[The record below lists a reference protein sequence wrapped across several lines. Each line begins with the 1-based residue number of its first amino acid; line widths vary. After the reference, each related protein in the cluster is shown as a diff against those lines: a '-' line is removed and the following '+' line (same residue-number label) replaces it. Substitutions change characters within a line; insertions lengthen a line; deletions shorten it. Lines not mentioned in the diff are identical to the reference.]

1 MVVSV
6 AELFEAVTF
15 FGEIVIGQIGFQV
28 IAISLGRR
36 GLGDWNTQDSIRFT
50 AMLSTSIIAILIC
63 YAPFYLATIFE
74 IKLLELKKILII
86 LSTIFIT
93 LFSIYCISIYKKVTK
108 FADFVSSGAVHIVFS
123 LAILINIIYF
133 LGVLGTFDP
142 GIWLYYFSIH
152 YFQFWSL
159 YCFVRLM
166 IYR

>member
-1 MVVSV
+1 MVSL

-36 GLGDWNTQDSIRFT
+36 GLGDWNPQDSIRFT
-50 AMLSTSIIAILIC
+50 AMLSTSIIATLIC
-63 YAPFYLATIFE
+63 YAPFYLVTISE
-74 IKLLELKKILII
+74 IELLELKKILII
-86 LSTIFIT
+86 FSTIFIT
-93 LFSIYCISIYKKVTK
+93 LFTIYCISIYKKVTK
-108 FADFVSSGAVHIVFS
+108 FSDFVSSGAVHIVFS
-123 LAILINIIYF
+123 LAIIINIIYF
-133 LGVLGTFDP
+133 LSVLGSFESD
-142 GIWLYYFSIH
+142 IWLYYFSIH

>member
-1 MVVSV
+1 MMVSL

-36 GLGDWNTQDSIRFT
+36 GLGDWNPQDSIRFT
-50 AMLSTSIIAILIC
+50 AMLSTSIIATLIC
-63 YAPFYLATIFE
+63 YAPFYLVTISE
-74 IKLLELKKILII
+74 IELLELKKILII

-93 LFSIYCISIYKKVTK
+93 LFTVYCISIYKKVTK
-108 FADFVSSGAVHIVFS
+108 FSDFVSSGAVHIVFS
-123 LAILINIIYF
+123 LAIVINIIYF
-133 LGVLGTFDP
+133 LSVLGSFESD
-142 GIWLYYFSIH
+142 IWLYYFSIH

>member
-1 MVVSV
+1 MVSL

-36 GLGDWNTQDSIRFT
+36 WLGDWNPQDSIRFT
-50 AMLSTSIIAILIC
+50 AMLSTSIIATLIC
-63 YAPFYLATIFE
+63 YAPFYLVTISE
-74 IKLLELKKILII
+74 IELLELKKILII

-93 LFSIYCISIYKKVTK
+93 LFSIYFISIYKKVTK
-108 FADFVSSGAVHIVFS
+108 FSDFVSSGAVHIVFS
-123 LAILINIIYF
+123 LAIIINIIYF
-133 LGVLGTFDP
+133 LSVLGSFESD
-142 GIWLYYFSIH
+142 IWLYYFSIH

>member
-1 MVVSV
+1 MMVSF

-36 GLGDWNTQDSIRFT
+36 GLGDWNPQDSIRFT
-50 AMLSTSIIAILIC
+50 AMLSTSIIATLMC
-63 YAPFYLATIFE
+63 YAPFYVVNIFE
-74 IKLLELKKILII
+74 IEFLELKKILII
-86 LSTIFIT
+86 LSTTFIS
-93 LFSIYCISIYKKVTK
+93 LFSIYCISIYNKVIK
-108 FADFVSSGAVHIVFS
+108 FSDFVSSGAVHIVFS
-123 LAILINIIYF
+123 LAIVINIIFF
-133 LGVLGTFDP
+133 LSVLKIFET

>member
-1 MVVSV
+1 MMVSF

-36 GLGDWNTQDSIRFT
+36 GLGNWNPQDSVRFVV
-50 AMLSTSIIAILIC
+50 MLSTSIIATLIC
-63 YAPFYLATIFE
+63 YAPFYVVTIFK
-74 IKLLELKKILII
+74 IQLLELKKMLII

-93 LFSIYCISIYKKVTK
+93 LFSIYCISIYKKVIK
-108 FADFVSSGAVHIVFS
+108 FSDFVSSGAVHIVYSIAFV
-123 LAILINIIYF
+123 INIIFF
-133 LGVLGTFDP
+133 LGVLRKFES
-142 GIWLYYFSIH
+142 GIWLYYLSIH
-152 YFQFWSL
+152 YFQFWAL

>member
-1 MVVSV
+1 MMVSL

-36 GLGDWNTQDSIRFT
+36 GLGDWNPQDSIRFT
-50 AMLSTSIIAILIC
+50 AMLSTSIIATLIC
-63 YAPFYLATIFE
+63 YAPFYVVTIFE
-74 IKLLELKKILII
+74 IELIELKRILII

-93 LFSIYCISIYKKVTK
+93 LFSIYFISIYKKVTK

-123 LAILINIIYF
+123 LAIVINVIFF
-133 LGVLGTFDP
+133 LSVLETFET

>member
-1 MVVSV
+1 MMVSL

-36 GLGDWNTQDSIRFT
+36 GLGDWNPQDSIRFT
-50 AMLSTSIIAILIC
+50 AMLSTSIIATLIC
-63 YAPFYLATIFE
+63 YAPFYLVTISE
-74 IKLLELKKILII
+74 IELLELKKILII

-93 LFSIYCISIYKKVTK
+93 LFSIYFISIYKKVTK
-108 FADFVSSGAVHIVFS
+108 FSDFVSSGAVHIVFS
-123 LAILINIIYF
+123 LAIVINIIYF
-133 LGVLGTFDP
+133 LSILGSFEP
-142 GIWLYYFSIH
+142 GIWVYYFSIH

-159 YCFVRLM
+159 YCFVRLI

>member
-1 MVVSV
+1 MVSL

-36 GLGDWNTQDSIRFT
+36 GLGDWNPQDSIRFT
-50 AMLSTSIIAILIC
+50 AMLSTSIIATLIC
-63 YAPFYLATIFE
+63 YAPFYFVTISE
-74 IKLLELKKILII
+74 IELLELKKKLII

-108 FADFVSSGAVHIVFS
+108 FSDFVSSGAVHIVFS
-123 LAILINIIYF
+123 LAIVINIIYF
-133 LGVLGTFDP
+133 LSVLGTFEL
-142 GIWLYYFSIH
+142 GIWLFYFSIH

>member
-1 MVVSV
+1 MFSN

-36 GLGDWNTQDSIRFT
+36 GLGDWNPQDSIRFT
-50 AMLSTSIIAILIC
+50 AMLSTSIIATLIC
-63 YAPFYLATIFE
+63 YAPFYLVTISE
-74 IKLLELKKILII
+74 IELLELKKILII

-93 LFSIYCISIYKKVTK
+93 LFSIYFISIYKKVTK
-108 FADFVSSGAVHIVFS
+108 FSDFVSSGAVHIVFS
-123 LAILINIIYF
+123 LAIVINIIYF
-133 LGVLGTFDP
+133 LSVLGSFEP

>member
-1 MVVSV
+1 MTVSL

-36 GLGDWNTQDSIRFT
+36 GLGDWNSQDSIRFT
-50 AMLSTSIIAILIC
+50 AMLSTSIIATLIC
-63 YAPFYLATIFE
+63 YAPFYVVTIFE
-74 IKLLELKKILII
+74 IELIELKKILII

-93 LFSIYCISIYKKVTK
+93 LFSIYFISIYKKVTK

-123 LAILINIIYF
+123 LAIVINIIFF
-133 LGVLGTFDP
+133 LSVLGTFKP